1 MDIDKI
7 NELIAKF
14 SLKNDLTQN
23 FNIWVGHAKIGYR
36 DRPTIEQA
44 KETLKQIFE
53 NFVPEGTPTPESLK
67 KTLAQWENFHP
78 YQHAREADQPM
89 FYSRSKN
96 GVDITVAVIWPWQIK
111 NGVASLMLYQ
121 GRFIED

>member
-14 SLKNDLTQN
+14 NLKNDLTQN

-36 DRPTIEQA
+36 DRPTIDNV
-44 KETLKQIFE
+44 KEMLKGVFDT
-53 NFVPEGTPTPESLK
+53 FVPEGQPTPEELK

-78 YQHAREADQPM
+78 YQHAREIDQPM
-89 FYSRSKN
+89 FFSKSKDKTE
-96 GVDITVAVIWPWQIK
+96 VTVAVIWPWQIK
-111 NGVASLMLYQ
+111 EGVASLMLYQ
-121 GRFIED
+121 GRFVE